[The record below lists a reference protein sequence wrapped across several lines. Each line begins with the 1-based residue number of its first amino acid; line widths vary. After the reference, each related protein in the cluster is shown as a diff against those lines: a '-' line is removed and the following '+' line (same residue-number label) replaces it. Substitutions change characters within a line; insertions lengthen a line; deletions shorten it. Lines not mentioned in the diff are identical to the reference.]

1 MNPDR
6 FRLFTKRGASV
17 GVLTVVAATLGIVA
31 AAAALGALM
40 LLAF

>member
-6 FRLFTKRGASV
+6 FRLFTKRGATL
-17 GVLTVVAATLGIVA
+17 GVLTVVAATLVIVTA
-31 AAAALGALM
+31 AAAVGALM